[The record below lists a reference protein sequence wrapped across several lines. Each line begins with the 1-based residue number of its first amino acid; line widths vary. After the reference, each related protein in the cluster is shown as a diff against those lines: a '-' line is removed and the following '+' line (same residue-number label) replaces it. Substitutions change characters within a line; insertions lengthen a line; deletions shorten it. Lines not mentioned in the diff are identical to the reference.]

1 MEWRIAVVFVLNHF
15 CLSSFFKHI
24 ILCYGK
30 KKKTMNLWT
39 SGRRHGALIVPRLQI
54 GTFCVAASIFLF
66 AFRLSDYRHLSGFV
80 SVAHFVPGLNI
91 VIQIKHGCCFCCC
104 CCLTSPLTRVGN
116 KCHLHMILE
125 TSATSADSHVC
136 SGLLFRVWKQPL
148 VNKRK
153 QSALHM
159 RPASQQMTSNSSLY
173 SLSLFSFPSLFV
185 LQ

>member
-24 ILCYGK
+24 ILRYGK
-30 KKKTMNLWT
+30 KKNLWT
-39 SGRRHGALIVPRLQI
+39 CEQAGADTALWLSRVSRL
-54 GTFCVAASIFLF
+54 VRSVLLLSIFLF